1 MKTLSF
7 FLAELIALIIGVA
20 SPLSDPPPMPSKIL
34 MGYASHNYT
43 NVIDTVMQDGVNVV
57 VWAFA
62 DIRSVDD
69 ESEQSFLSIQ
79 RDLSAAHPSVVT
91 NLNLTAV
98 SSTIQYLN
106 NNGHAIHHLVSL
118 GGWNG
123 RHLDTTVTSTQWMD
137 VWHRSGLSSIFH
149 GIDWDLEGN
158 DDLTS
163 RFNLFTMDCL
173 KMMGEISRL
182 MKQGKIFLL
191 KYCVILLLN

>member
-1 MKTLSF
+1 MKTFSF
-7 FLAELIALIIGVA
+7 FPARFIALITGLACNTSSTAAAAVDLP
-20 SPLSDPPPMPSKIL
+20 PLPSKIL
-34 MGYASHNYT
+34 MGYASQNYT

-69 ESEQSFLSIQ
+69 NSEPSFLSIQ

-98 SSTIQYLN
+98 SSTIHYLN
-106 NNGHAIHHLVSL
+106 NNGHKIHHLVSI

-123 RHLDTTVTSTQWMD
+123 QHLDTTITPTQWMD
-137 VWHRSGLSSIFH
+137 IWYRSELSSIFH

-158 DDLTS
+158 DNLTS
-163 RFNLFTMDCL
+163 EFNVFTMDCL
-173 KMMGEISRL
+173 EMMGEISRL
-182 MKQGKIFLL
+182 MKQGKMCF
-191 KYCVILLLN
+191 YF